1 MNPRFSTIR
10 PFIISTGVL
19 GTIFVGSIT
28 QAACVTAGSEKT
40 TSETQIQEAP
50 AHVEEKVE
58 KKIEVLVDGKDVRV
72 MVDGKP
78 VPAGQIRDIDG
89 AIVVLGE
96 HGEELERIE
105 LAGMGGQDNES
116 ATGRRMIVR
125 RDGHPSKNSRG
136 MLGVMMAEN
145 DRGVLIQNVLPE
157 TPAAQAGLREG
168 DIIVEING
176 RPANVEALSKVV
188 AGTRPGQSIKINGLR
203 DGQHFDRE
211 IVLGRWDPEV
221 MDAGQNRERESDR
234 EENREIHMEWNGN
247 QDGEL
252 DMGAIESMLERLM
265 MMIGQDGDDVEF
277 DIRVEMDGDPE
288 GREHRVEIHRGDMI
302 FHADGEN
309 SEFSIQRDGMHGDV
323 VRDRAG
329 NMFFSGDEGH
339 EGHEGHEGREGEEHA
354 IEEMMRAGQHQI
366 EAWMGEMSEEAGRW
380 AQDAEHRMNDFAE
393 MFDSRMGEMASAFE
407 EELHRVMERQD
418 HGHRETEMMFRER
431 DLQLKEGGMML
442 QQKLGESGQK
452 LKETLQRFADG
463 YQKLAKQN
471 RMLAERVERLEQ
483 AFRHMMEG
491 GRDSDARNGD
501 EQRRRMMEE
510 AKRSERQNAEEMNQ
524 RADERMQRS
533 TERGEEAEQRR
544 RRASDRSQQRGAGRG
559 KKPAEDSER
568 DRD

>member
-1 MNPRFSTIR
+1 VR
-10 PFIISTGVL
+10 
-19 GTIFVGSIT
+19 
-28 QAACVTAGSEKT
+28 
-40 TSETQIQEAP
+40 
-50 AHVEEKVE
+50 
-58 KKIEVLVDGKDVRV
+58 VDGKDVRV
-72 MVDGKP
+72 MIDGKP

-105 LAGMGGQDNES
+105 LAGMRGQDDEA

-125 RDGHPSKNSRG
+125 RDDGPPKNSRG

-145 DRGVLIQNVLPE
+145 DRGVLIQKVLPE

-168 DIIVEING
+168 DIIIEING
-176 RPANVEALSKVV
+176 RPANVEALANVV
-188 AGTRPGQSIKINGLR
+188 AGTRPGQSIELNGLR
-203 DGQHFDRE
+203 DGQDFDRE

-221 MDAGQNRERESDR
+221 MDASQNREREGDR
-234 EENREIHMEWNGN
+234 DENREFRMEWNGDD
-247 QDGEL
+247 DGEL
-252 DMGAIESMLERLM
+252 DMGALESMIERLM
-265 MMIGQDGDDVEF
+265 MMSGQDE
-277 DIRVEMDGDPE
+277 
-288 GREHRVEIHRGDMI
+288 
-302 FHADGEN
+302 
-309 SEFSIQRDGMHGDV
+309 
-323 VRDRAG
+323 G
-329 NMFFSGDEGH
+329 NMFFFGDEGRENREDHKNREDREDHEDHEDH
-339 EGHEGHEGREGEEHA
+339 EGKEHA

-366 EAWMGEMSEEAGRW
+366 EAWMGEMSEEASRW
-380 AQDAEHRMNDFAE
+380 TQDAEHRMNDFAE
-393 MFDSRMGEMASAFE
+393 MLDSRIGQMASAFE

-471 RMLAERVERLEQ
+471 RMLTERVERLEQ

-510 AKRSERQNAEEMNQ
+510 AKRSERQNAEEMQQ

-533 TERGEEAEQRR
+533 AERGEEAEQRR
-544 RRASDRSQQRGAGRG
+544 RKASDRSQQRGAARG
-559 KKPAEDSER
+559 KKPAKDSER